1 MIFGSIIN
9 ENLKNK
15 IIVTVVATG
24 FDALDIPSLNPSQTP
39 SIDKVP
45 KRRREIEKPMQQVY
59 QQRREEVSP
68 LSGFNRKV
76 DDSLDTPAFLRNRKR
91 RY

>member
-1 MIFGSIIN
+1 
-9 ENLKNK
+9 
-15 IIVTVVATG
+15 
-24 FDALDIPSLNPSQTP
+24 
-39 SIDKVP
+39 
-45 KRRREIEKPMQQVY
+45 MQQVY
-59 QQRREEVSP
+59 QQRREEVSSQRREEVSP